1 MGFAIQYK
9 WQDSFMFEDDFAN
22 GNIDAFSTVVA
33 QLSYKII
40 ENKLQLCI
48 GGTNIL
54 NHYYKDAFGNPE
66 TGQL

>member
-1 MGFAIQYK
+1 
-9 WQDSFMFEDDFAN
+9 MFEDDFAN
-22 GNIDAFSTVVA
+22 GNIDAFSTVYA